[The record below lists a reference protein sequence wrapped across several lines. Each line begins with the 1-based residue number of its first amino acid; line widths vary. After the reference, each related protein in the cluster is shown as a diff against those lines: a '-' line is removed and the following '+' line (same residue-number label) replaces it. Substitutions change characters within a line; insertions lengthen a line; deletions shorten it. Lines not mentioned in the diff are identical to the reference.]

1 MKVKKKLSL
10 FDKIILWLN
19 CFLCLAILLS
29 YLAPSAEP
37 QKAWLI
43 AFFGLAYPFL
53 LVANVIMIIYWLL
66 RKKLYFLV
74 SFICIVCGWKVLNN
88 TIGFRTKTEDP
99 AVKSGNIIRMMTYNV
114 HNFKRYGSK
123 NDASTKREILQ
134 IINNQQPDIIGIQE
148 FFTRVHGV
156 YDMRDSILKI
166 MASDHYYFQP
176 IIFNKEEAIGIA
188 IFSKYPIIDHG
199 IVPISD
205 RLSVNACI
213 YVDLEKGDKRFRVYS
228 VHLRSIGFDPE
239 DYKYINGTSND
250 GKSDISLTR
259 RVGTKLKNAFIKR
272 SSQVTKIKEH
282 AAQCPYPYIIAGD
295 FNDTPAS
302 YAVNEMSRGL
312 KNAFHEKG
320 VGFGR
325 TYNGDFP
332 NFQIDYIMT
341 TPQFDI
347 KNYTIIEKKLSDHYP
362 VRSDLELK

>member
-1 MKVKKKLSL
+1 
-10 FDKIILWLN
+10 
-19 CFLCLAILLS
+19 
-29 YLAPSAEP
+29 
-37 QKAWLI
+37 
-43 AFFGLAYPFL
+43 
-53 LVANVIMIIYWLL
+53 
-66 RKKLYFLV
+66 
-74 SFICIVCGWKVLNN
+74 
-88 TIGFRTKTEDP
+88 
-99 AVKSGNIIRMMTYNV
+99 
-114 HNFKRYGSK
+114 
-123 NDASTKREILQ
+123 
-134 IINNQQPDIIGIQE
+134 
-148 FFTRVHGV
+148 
-156 YDMRDSILKI
+156 
-166 MASDHYYFQP
+166 
-176 IIFNKEEAIGIA
+176 
-188 IFSKYPIIDHG
+188 
-199 IVPISD
+199 
-205 RLSVNACI
+205 LSVNACI
-213 YVDLEKGDKRFRVYS
+213 YVDLEKGDQRFRVYS

-250 GKSDISLTR
+250 GKSDIFLTR

-295 FNDTPAS
+295 FNDTPSS